1 MHGIILTGFVP
12 VGGIYAQYKR
22 TAGGHRIATYLR
34 ERDWD
39 IEVLDFVM
47 GWSLDQLQE
56 FTNSRVS
63 DKTVFI
69 GFGGTFPIW
78 SETIDQFFTWFRSTY
93 PNVKIIAGGQVSNL
107 YKITADWYVDGF
119 GERAMEALLKHIT
132 GSSNEKLKY
141 QLGVNGRKVVK
152 GNQDYPSYPMKSL
165 KIKYQDRDFIL
176 ANETL
181 VTELGRGCIFN
192 CSFCNF
198 PILGVK
204 EDHSRDAEDLYEEL
218 QDTYDRYGVTKY
230 VIADETVNDYT
241 EKLEKFANVIKK
253 LSFRPRLY
261 GFARADLFVSRKQ
274 DWDIMLSMGFTG
286 HHYGIESTN
295 PKTLKVIGKG
305 MDPDKLL
312 SGLLDARSYFKKH
325 GSYKGQISLIAG
337 LPYET
342 RDSLEKTIKWTV
354 ENWRTENVMLFPLY
368 IPKNDGGDTSSKLT
382 DDWSKYNYRETKV
395 DLYPTIKEKFGN
407 IPTQYG
413 TGNALVAH
421 TGLSWENDHWNV
433 QDAMEI
439 VLGYYM
445 NNYKE
450 VNGPVIWSVGDLELA
465 FDKPPEFFQDKTYT
479 ELLGDNN
486 IKNILNS
493 HNDDDMVAFFKMN
506 IVTDRFVREYIDKK
520 INWRV

>member
-1 MHGIILTGFVP
+1 
-12 VGGIYAQYKR
+12 
-22 TAGGHRIATYLR
+22 
-34 ERDWD
+34 
-39 IEVLDFVM
+39 
-47 GWSLDQLQE
+47 
-56 FTNSRVS
+56 
-63 DKTVFI
+63 
-69 GFGGTFPIW
+69 
-78 SETIDQFFTWFRSTY
+78 
-93 PNVKIIAGGQVSNL
+93 
-107 YKITADWYVDGF
+107 
-119 GERAMEALLKHIT
+119 
-132 GSSNEKLKY
+132 
-141 QLGVNGRKVVK
+141 
-152 GNQDYPSYPMKSL
+152 
-165 KIKYQDRDFIL
+165 
-176 ANETL
+176 
-181 VTELGRGCIFN
+181 
-192 CSFCNF
+192 
-198 PILGVK
+198 
-204 EDHSRDAEDLYEEL
+204 
-218 QDTYDRYGVTKY
+218 
-230 VIADETVNDYT
+230 
-241 EKLEKFANVIKK
+241 
-253 LSFRPRLY
+253 
-261 GFARADLFVSRKQ
+261 
-274 DWDIMLSMGFTG
+274 MLSMGFTG

-520 INWRV
+520 INWRI